1 MTAIMCVVPTTNESP
16 EPSLLVGFDLL
27 DAPQYGD
34 LLNCMHCGL
43 CLPHCPT
50 FALTGRERSS
60 PRGRIQLMKGVAD
73 GKLEISDA
81 FSDEIYFC
89 LGCLACMTAC
99 PAGVQYGS
107 MLEAARTQIETSRFR
122 RREPLWKR
130 AGRAVR
136 GLVRRFPFLMFEQ
149 LPLFR
154 LAGRGLHLYQ
164 RSGLRG
170 LLHRLGLP
178 PGRLGQMEGLL
189 PDIPAKLSSET
200 LPEVA
205 EPVGAK
211 RHRVGLLLGCAMDV
225 MCSPENEA
233 TVRVLQRNGCQVVT
247 PRDAGCCGALHAHA
261 GELAKA
267 RQMAKLVIAAF
278 ERAVVDAIVM
288 NSAGCGAAMKDYAH
302 WLADDPAW
310 AARAKAFSAK
320 VCDLTEWF
328 DRHGVDTRGMRGLDK
343 VVTYHDACHLH
354 HAQGVVFEPRRVLA
368 KVPGVRYVELPEA
381 NWCCGSAGIYNV
393 THFAESVQL
402 LDRKMANIALT
413 GADVVV
419 TGNPGCLLQLRYG
432 IRRHGLNMEAWHTA
446 EYLDRAYGEPSK
458 TGSGTVSDGRG

>member
-1 MTAIMCVVPTTNESP
+1 MTTIMCVAQPTNESADASP
-16 EPSLLVGFDLL
+16 MVGFDLL

-43 CLPHCPT
+43 CLPQCPT

-60 PRGRIQLMKGVAD
+60 PRGRIQLMRGVAD
-73 GKLEISDA
+73 GALEISEV
-81 FSDEIYFC
+81 FSQEIYFC

-122 RREPLWKR
+122 RNEPAYR
-130 AGRAVR
+130 RFGRLVR
-136 GLVRRFPFLMFEQ
+136 GCVRRLPFAMFER

-154 LAGRGLHLYQ
+154 LAGRALYLYE
-164 RSGLRG
+164 RTGLRR

-178 PGRLGQMEGLL
+178 PGQLGQMEQLL
-189 PDIPAKLSSET
+189 PAVPARLSSET

-205 EPVGAK
+205 EPVGAVK
-211 RHRVGLLLGCAMDV
+211 HRVGLLLGCAMDV

-278 ERAVVDAIVM
+278 ERAEVDAIVM

-302 WLADDPAW
+302 WLHDDPKW
-310 AARAKAFSAK
+310 GERARAFSAK
-320 VCDLTEWF
+320 VLDLTEWF
-328 DRHGVDTRGMRGLDK
+328 DRHGLDTAGMKPLGK

-354 HAQGVVFEPRRVLA
+354 HAQGVIFEPRRVLA
-368 KVPGVRYVELPEA
+368 KVPGVHYVELNEA
-381 NWCCGSAGIYNV
+381 NWCCGSAGVYNV

-402 LDRKMANIALT
+402 LDRKMANIAAT

-419 TGNPGCLLQLRYG
+419 TSNPGCLLQLRYG
-432 IRRHGLNMEAWHTA
+432 IKRHSLKMEAWHMA
-446 EYLDRAYGEPSK
+446 EYLDRAYG
-458 TGSGTVSDGRG
+458 GG